1 MKKIQKKEKKRNS
14 GVGRGE
20 LGEIEDFSISLM
32 YEVCYH
38 VLVHS
43 CGVLL

>member
-1 MKKIQKKEKKRNS
+1 MKKIQKKKRRNS
-14 GVGRGE
+14 GEGQGE
-20 LGEIEDFSISLM
+20 LGEIEDFSNSLR

-43 CGVLL
+43 YGVLF